1 MNATFFARKALARRS
16 AAPNL
21 TGARAIAAAGVAGA
35 MTWRLLMGTADNTM
49 GGSYGAREF
58 GPAEWAGARWRR
70 HGGSRWTT
78 FEIIAMILGFI
89 VFWPIGLAILGYKV
103 WQGRYGGPD
112 LQTLAANKWQD
123 ARMMASN
130 SSWSSSWG
138 CGAMSRASRFYASST
153 GNAAFDEWRT
163 AELARLDEERRKLDD
178 AQREFAEYVD
188 AIRRAKDREEFER
201 FMAERRARPAGG
213 GGSEAH

>member
-1 MNATFFARKALARRS
+1 MIATLFERKGLARRS

-21 TGARAIAAAGVAGA
+21 TGARAIAAAGVAGV
-35 MTWRLLMGTADNTM
+35 TTRRLLMGTADNTM

-58 GPAEWAGARWRR
+58 GPADWAGARWRR
-70 HGGSRWTT
+70 HGGSRWTA

-89 VFWPIGLAILGYKV
+89 VFWPIGLAILGYKI
-103 WQGRYGGPD
+103 WQRRYGGPD
-112 LQTLAANKWQD
+112 LQTLANNKWQD
-123 ARMMASN
+123 ARTMMN
-130 SSWSSSWG
+130 SSSSWG
-138 CGAMSRASRFYASST
+138 CGGAMRRANRFYAAST

-213 GGSEAH
+213 GDSEAH

>member
-1 MNATFFARKALARRS
+1 MIVAFFERKALARRS

-21 TGARAIAAAGVAGA
+21 TGAGAIAAAGVAGA

-58 GPAEWAGARWRR
+58 GSAEWAGARWRR
-70 HGGSRWTT
+70 HGGSRWTA

-89 VFWPIGLAILGYKV
+89 VFWPIGLAILGYKI
-103 WQGRYGGPD
+103 WQRRYGGPD
-112 LQTLAANKWQD
+112 LQTLANNKWQD
-123 ARMMASN
+123 ARTMMN
-130 SSWSSSWG
+130 SSSSWG
-138 CGAMSRASRFYASST
+138 CGGAMRRANRFYAAST

-163 AELARLDEERRKLDD
+163 AELVRLDEERRKLDD

>member
-1 MNATFFARKALARRS
+1 
-16 AAPNL
+16 
-21 TGARAIAAAGVAGA
+21 
-35 MTWRLLMGTADNTM
+35 MGTADNTM

-58 GPAEWAGARWRR
+58 GSAEWAGARWRR
-70 HGGSRWTT
+70 HGGSRWTA

-89 VFWPIGLAILGYKV
+89 VFWPIGLAILGYKF
-103 WQGRYGGPD
+103 WQRRYGGPD
-112 LQTLAANKWQD
+112 LQTLATNKWQD
-123 ARMMASN
+123 ARTMMSSN
-130 SSWSSSWG
+130 SSFTSTWG
-138 CGAMSRASRFYASST
+138 CGGAMRRASRYYAPST

-213 GGSEAH
+213 GGSEAR